1 LNQSS
6 PHHAAPQQAADVH
19 QSIANVLEVTVLSI
33 VNPTKL
39 AFFEP
44 IKPAPRSTT
53 APQQAADVH
62 QSIANVLEVTVLSI
76 DITSTQGHNDD
87 NTCKKIF

>member
-1 LNQSS
+1 VELG
-6 PHHAAPQQAADVH
+6 PVDV
-19 QSIANVLEVTVLSI
+19 EI

-53 APQQAADVH
+53 APQQVADVH